1 MLMIKKRIRNFSR
14 ARMIALGFLIIII
27 IGTFLLMT
35 PFASKEGQW
44 TDFLTALFTAVSA
57 SCVTGLT
64 VVNTSVYWSYFGQ
77 IVILILIQIGGLGF
91 ITVGFGFSLM
101 LQRRISLRQRG
112 MLKESVNVLDDAGLV
127 RLAKL
132 ILKGTA
138 LFEGA
143 GAVILT
149 CCFIPDM
156 GFLKALYYGI
166 FHSVSA
172 FCNAGFDLMGV
183 FGYSSFTGY
192 NDDPV
197 VVITLIL
204 LILIGGLGFF
214 VWADLKK
221 NRFHFKKYALHTKLV
236 IVTSAI
242 LVFGGAALFYIIE
255 KDNTLADMSTGQAV
269 LNAFFSAVTPRTAG
283 FNMVDTGSLTEA
295 GKLLTIL
302 LMFIG
307 GCPGSTAGGIKVTT
321 IAVLILYIKST
332 LTRTDG
338 VNVFKRRLTNDAVP
352 KATTVFTLNLFLAA
366 IAALAIA
373 AISSLGLTDIVFE
386 AVSAISTVGMSC
398 GITSQ
403 LGAAGLMIIAALM
416 YLGRVGSL
424 SFAMSFTDKKK
435 LAHIKLPQENIN
447 IG

>member
-1 MLMIKKRIRNFSR
+1 
-14 ARMIALGFLIIII
+14 MIALGFLIIII

-35 PFASKEGQW
+35 PISSKEGQW

-204 LILIGGLGFF
+204 LILTGGLGFF

>member
-1 MLMIKKRIRNFSR
+1 MIKKRIRNFSR

-204 LILIGGLGFF
+204 LILTGGLGFF

>member
-1 MLMIKKRIRNFSR
+1 MIKKRIRNFSR

-35 PFASKEGQW
+35 PISSKEGQW

-192 NDDPV
+192 NNDPV

-403 LGAAGLMIIAALM
+403 LGAAGLIIIAALM